1 VLSDTLWHDRIYSF
15 LQNVFRL
22 YPEDRFMLLLK
33 EACQRYSTD
42 EDIYRHV
49 QQRLPGIKPALG
61 DLRLAMPALRKQ
73 KLEMHRQTLE
83 LLGTR
88 QAIDGYV
95 EIGSTGR
102 YISALRKS
110 VRFSERIFLVNDK
123 PPANSPQ
130 EFLERGGFRK
140 IGSYVPLDRYA
151 PLPESVIPAES
162 IDFVSCYVGLHHMT
176 PGTLGK
182 FVASVARTLRPGGL
196 FVLRDHDVATP
207 EMFRFVSLIH
217 TIFNAGT
224 GASWEENRSELRYF
238 APITDWV
245 TRLKSAGLVDQGH
258 RVLQPHDPSD
268 NVLMAFSRE

>member
-1 VLSDTLWHDRIYSF
+1 
-15 LQNVFRL
+15 
-22 YPEDRFMLLLK
+22 
-33 EACQRYSTD
+33 
-42 EDIYRHV
+42 
-49 QQRLPGIKPALG
+49 
-61 DLRLAMPALRKQ
+61 
-73 KLEMHRQTLE
+73 
-83 LLGTR
+83 
-88 QAIDGYV
+88 
-95 EIGSTGR
+95 
-102 YISALRKS
+102 